1 MKINI
6 IEVLILTVLFAALA
20 IYTDIFNDHHVM
32 GFITNHII
40 ALALALVVARVFF
53 HFKR

>member
-20 IYTDIFNDHHVM
+20 IYTDIFSDHHVM
-32 GFITNHII
+32 SFITNHIL
-40 ALALALVVARVFF
+40 ALALALVIARVFF
-53 HFKR
+53 HFRR